1 MAMQVPGENSARCL
15 TKKISESTVR
25 GFKSVYQKE
34 INKMKRKLV
43 ETDSAD
49 SSDDLG
55 VKELN
60 PSKRGRKKNC
70 IG

>member
-1 MAMQVPGENSARCL
+1 
-15 TKKISESTVR
+15 
-25 GFKSVYQKE
+25 
-34 INKMKRKLV
+34 MKRKLV

-60 PSKRGRKKNC
+60 PSKRGRKKTELGKKLDSIVHFFLLNQSV
-70 IG
+70 ILAKV